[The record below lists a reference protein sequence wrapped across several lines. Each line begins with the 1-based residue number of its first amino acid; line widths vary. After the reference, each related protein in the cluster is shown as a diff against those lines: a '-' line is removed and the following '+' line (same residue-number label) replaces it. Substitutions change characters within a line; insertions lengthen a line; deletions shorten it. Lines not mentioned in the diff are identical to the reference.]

1 MLIHGP
7 HTLAL
12 LLARLTGS
20 DGHFD
25 AFEFAFHYD
34 TDTGTIT
41 APVKSSKLASWT
53 FPSPWASVLY
63 DTSLYLAGPI
73 STHALA
79 AGSPTYWELI
89 GRASG
94 VPEPLL
100 HGSAGKTGSGADIV
114 FANNVWAL
122 GDPVTLNSLRI
133 YPLRL
138 SYPP

>member
-12 LLARLTGS
+12 MLDRLTGA

-25 AFEFAFHYD
+25 AFELAFYYG
-34 TDTGTIT
+34 TDPGRISG
-41 APVKSSKLASWT
+41 PPRPNKLASWA
-53 FPSPWASVLY
+53 FSSPWAPVLSG
-63 DTSLYLAGPI
+63 TSLYLTGPI

-89 GRASG
+89 GRAGG
-94 VPEPLL
+94 VPERLL
-100 HGSAGKTGSGADIV
+100 HGSSGKTGSGADIV

>member
-1 MLIHGP
+1 MLIFGS
-7 HTLAL
+7 AL
-12 LLARLTGS
+12 LPLMIQRLTGEDDYYDS
-20 DGHFD
+20 FSFNFYSGTDPGSIAGAPSTGLLAGYD
-25 AFEFAFHYD
+25 AA
-34 TDTGTIT
+34 
-41 APVKSSKLASWT
+41 A
-53 FPSPWASVLY
+53 PWASTLY
-63 DTSLYLAGPI
+63 STSLYLAGPI

-89 GRASG
+89 GRAG
-94 VPEPLL
+94 GMPERLL

-114 FANNVWAL
+114 FANDVWAM

>member
-12 LLARLTGS
+12 MLDRLTGA

-41 APVKSSKLASWT
+41 APVESSKLASWT
-53 FPSPWASVLY
+53 FSSPWASVLY